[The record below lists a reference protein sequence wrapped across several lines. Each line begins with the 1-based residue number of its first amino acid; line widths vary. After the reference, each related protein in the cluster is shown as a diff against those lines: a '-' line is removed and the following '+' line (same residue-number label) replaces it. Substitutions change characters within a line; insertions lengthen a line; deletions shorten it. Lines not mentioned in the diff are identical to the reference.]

1 MPLACTGI
9 NHRTASIALRE
20 RLALGPVAQRDV
32 LQASRQIRGTPFGEL
47 AILSTC
53 NRTEVYAAPVEA
65 SDALLQFLASL
76 ADVAPAALAP
86 HTYHETG
93 VAAVRRLCRVA
104 AGLDSM
110 VLGESEIQGQVAAA
124 FRTAL
129 EAGTTGPVLT
139 AAFRSAVQAGRR
151 ARSETGIAHLP
162 TSVSSEAI
170 RLLRDVAGPLD
181 RLSVLLVGTGK
192 MGRLAGQALRRATAR
207 LTVVSRTAAHARELA
222 QRCDAE
228 ALGWHELHQA
238 IAHADA
244 MICSTGAPH
253 AVVSRDLVVSAIAAG
268 GTRRRVFVDIA
279 VPRDVEPAVQE
290 LAGCELYD
298 LDALQQRLAGNL
310 EARRQEIPAVERIVE
325 QEVERF
331 DAWRRRQ
338 TVDPLLLEMRAQGE
352 AIRQRE
358 LARALRRLGPAA
370 AELATLLDDFSHS
383 LVDKLLHQPTRRLR
397 DAGDSDRARVL
408 QDVARDLFGLS
419 AE

>member
-9 NHRTASIALRE
+9 NHWTASIALRE
-20 RLALGPVAQRDV
+20 RLAFGPVAQRDV

-53 NRTEVYAAPVEA
+53 NRTEVYAAPAEA
-65 SDALLQFLASL
+65 SDALLEFLASM
-76 ADVAPAALAP
+76 ADVAPASLAP

-151 ARSETGIAHLP
+151 ARSETGISHLP

-207 LTVVSRTAAHARELA
+207 LTVVSRTAAHA
-222 QRCDAE
+222 
-228 ALGWHELHQA
+228 
-238 IAHADA
+238 
-244 MICSTGAPH
+244 
-253 AVVSRDLVVSAIAAG
+253 
-268 GTRRRVFVDIA
+268 
-279 VPRDVEPAVQE
+279 
-290 LAGCELYD
+290 
-298 LDALQQRLAGNL
+298 
-310 EARRQEIPAVERIVE
+310 
-325 QEVERF
+325 
-331 DAWRRRQ
+331 
-338 TVDPLLLEMRAQGE
+338 
-352 AIRQRE
+352 
-358 LARALRRLGPAA
+358 
-370 AELATLLDDFSHS
+370 
-383 LVDKLLHQPTRRLR
+383 
-397 DAGDSDRARVL
+397 
-408 QDVARDLFGLS
+408 
-419 AE
+419 